1 LNYTEEEILIRDRG
15 GSRSGVD
22 RRKNIKPYNGE
33 ERRSGWDRRRGF
45 DRRSGLA
52 RRRTHDRRRGQWD
65 GSGIERRDVFR
76 R

>member
-1 LNYTEEEILIRDRG
+1 LNCAEEEILIRDKG
-15 GSRSGVD
+15 GTRSGTD
-22 RRKNIKPYNGE
+22 RRKKIKPYNGE
-33 ERRSGWDRRRGF
+33 ERRSGLDRRRGF

-65 GSGIERRDVFR
+65 GSSIERRDVFR